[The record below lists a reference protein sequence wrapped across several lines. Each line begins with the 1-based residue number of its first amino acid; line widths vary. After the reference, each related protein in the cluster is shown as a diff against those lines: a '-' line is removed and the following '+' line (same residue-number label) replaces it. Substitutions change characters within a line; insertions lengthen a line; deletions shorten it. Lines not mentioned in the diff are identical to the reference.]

1 MPDQIKTTIL
11 HDRDI
16 KILEAL
22 ALRVRLLSLGQI
34 ARAFFDGNAK
44 GARRRMTQLA
54 KANFV
59 KPVRILAR
67 ATPRQQQPIF
77 VWELSQPQ
85 PRFQAIVVQLR
96 SRWLAAPTRMT
107 TVYLQGQATAKLF
120 GAKAIGKLRHVFQ
133 ASHDL
138 GFAETFLLFLATR
151 PDDAKRWLKEDLPR
165 KILGQIP
172 DGLIVDSNRVPVR
185 AIEYCGLYPAIRLKR
200 FHIHCA
206 KMRLPYEL
214 W

>member
-1 MPDQIKTTIL
+1 MDIRLQKTNL
-11 HDRDI
+11 GLRDNA
-16 KILEAL
+16 ILEAL

-34 ARAFFDGNAK
+34 TKVFFNDNAK
-44 GARRRMTQLA
+44 GAHRRMTQLA
-54 KANFV
+54 KSNFV

-67 ATPRQQQPIF
+67 TTPRQQQPIF
-77 VWELSQPQ
+77 VWELTQPQ

-96 SRWLAAPTRMT
+96 SRWLTAPTRMT

-120 GAKAIGKLRHVFQ
+120 GAKAIGKLRHIFQ

-151 PDDAKRWLKEDLPR
+151 PEDAKRWMKEDLPR
-165 KILGQIP
+165 KALGQIP
-172 DGLIVDSNRVPVR
+172 DGLIVDSNRVPIR
-185 AIEYCGLYPAIRLKR
+185 AIEYCGLYPAVRLKR